1 MFVTWKPQQLT
12 LVSNVTNTSMF
23 YVELRVRRGCYVR
36 IARDSNRVRHRSGAM
51 DSQLKQANT
60 MVVRSKKELGTPTI
74 GQTVAVPIPTF
85 DRGKG
90 DSRNLLGRI
99 IEVFNLTI
107 FL

>member
-60 MVVRSKKELGTPTI
+60 MVVRSKKEQGTPTI

>member
-90 DSRNLLGRI
+90 DSRNLQGRI